1 MTTTFHIRPAL
12 AQLSRYRTGGV
23 AVLRRTTPES
33 APGPLVQLAQNEG
46 SYGPLPSAQQAVRAA
61 IAAGNRYPEGDYSTL
76 RRAIAAHHGI
86 PEERVF
92 VAGGT
97 TAIMHYLSLC
107 LLEPGDEAVFGRPS
121 FLAYHLETLKM
132 GATPVGVPLTAEGSF
147 DTDAILRAITPRT
160 KIAYLA
166 NPNNPSGGLLTR
178 AEVSDFLDRLPA
190 HVVPVLDEA
199 YFEYVDDPDYP
210 DGIHEFAA
218 SATGRHAH
226 RLVVLRTFSKIYGLA
241 GLRVGYA
248 VMPPDLVQAA
258 MSAQVPFE
266 VNTLGLAAAEASLAA
281 PAHEIAHRRHETITH
296 RKLLADALTGL
307 GIPYLPSAGN
317 FLQARVGNADTVAA
331 ELEHHGV
338 LVRSLT
344 TWGAPDSVRITI
356 GTRPELDHLIAAL
369 PRTSFTRTTGRR

>member
-1 MTTTFHIRPAL
+1 MATTFQLKPAL
-12 AQLSRYRTGGV
+12 AQLARYRAGGV
-23 AVLRRTTPES
+23 AVLRRSPERGT
-33 APGPLVQLAQNEG
+33 GPLVQLAQNEG
-46 SYGPLPSAQQAVRAA
+46 SYGPLPAAQEA
-61 IAAGNRYPEGDYSTL
+61 IRLALAAGNRYPEGDYSAL
-76 RRAIAAHHGI
+76 RRAIAAHHDV

-132 GATPVGVPLTAEGSF
+132 GATAVGVPLTSGGSF
-147 DTDAILRAITPRT
+147 DTEAILRAITPRT

-178 AEVSDFLDRLPA
+178 AEVATFLNRLPA

-199 YFEYVDDPDYP
+199 YFEYVDGPDHP
-210 DGIHEFAA
+210 DGIREFAA
-218 SATGRHAH
+218 PATGAHAH

-248 VMPPDLVQAA
+248 VMPPELVQAA

-266 VNTLGLAAAEASLAA
+266 VNTLGLAAAEASLTQDIT
-281 PAHEIAHRRHETITH
+281 HRRQETIAHRE
-296 RKLLADALTGL
+296 LLADALTGL
-307 GIPYLPSAGN
+307 GIRHLPSAGN

-331 ELEHHGV
+331 ELERHGI

-356 GTRPELDHLIAAL
+356 GTRAELDHLIAAL
-369 PRTSFTRTTGRR
+369 PRTSFTRHRRG